1 MRVDEISPEDF
12 YRQPKEAS
20 MTDKID
26 TSTLGRMDLAS
37 GGSPTPIEECVSTWA
52 VDDLIERLRR
62 EASLSRGQGDF
73 VMTRHAYLLTEAADR
88 IQSLIAESERLREA
102 ARDRELEL
110 LCKIEALVIERET
123 LRAALSH
130 KDMT

>member
-1 MRVDEISPEDF
+1 MRVDEISPEGF

-26 TSTLGRMDLAS
+26 TPTLGRIDLAS
-37 GGSPTPIEECVSTWA
+37 GKSVPAPIEECVSTWA
-52 VDDLIERLRR
+52 VGDLIERLRR

-88 IQSLIAESERLREA
+88 
-102 ARDRELEL
+102 LEDNS
-110 LCKIEALVIERET
+110 KEQQP
-123 LRAALSH
+123 
-130 KDMT
+130 